1 MALLCDHQTFL
12 DMKTRS
18 VKIRKESKSRFW
30 FCLMCLLAFN
40 FVFLP
45 EVRADQDIDW
55 EGEWHGKGKGRS
67 VSLDIPIASYD
78 ENYLYIETAPSSSDI
93 TIRIVKNGSI
103 LYEETIYSP
112 QTATTIALD
121 FLEPGTYRLELTNQ
135 WGDYLFGSF
144 EKYID

>member
-1 MALLCDHQTFL
+1 MTCASGILRQIFTVSFAVCND
-12 DMKTRS
+12 
-18 VKIRKESKSRFW
+18 
-30 FCLMCLLAFN
+30 
-40 FVFLP
+40 
-45 EVRADQDIDW
+45 
-55 EGEWHGKGKGRS
+55 KGRS